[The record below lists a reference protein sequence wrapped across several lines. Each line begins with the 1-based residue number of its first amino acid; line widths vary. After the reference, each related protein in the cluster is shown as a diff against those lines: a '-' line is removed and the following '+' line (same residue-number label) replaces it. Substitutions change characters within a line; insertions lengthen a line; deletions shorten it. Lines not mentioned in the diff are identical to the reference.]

1 MLPMLPMQRVSGS
14 GRALSAALL
23 SRECIM
29 WLCSRDCGS
38 HAVSRSSTAELACG
52 PQCFT
57 PALTPATAT
66 GWMQA
71 PQPERSL
78 GA

>member
-1 MLPMLPMQRVSGS
+1 MLPMLPMQRVSGSGS

-29 WLCSRDCGS
+29 CSRDCGS
-38 HAVSRSSTAELACG
+38 HAVSRSSTAEVVWSAV
-52 PQCFT
+52 FH
-57 PALTPATAT
+57 PALTPAATAT

-71 PQPERSL
+71 PEPERSL